1 LQGIAPLGNTA
12 GIFLVSLDTDKPPIP
27 YSKNREQTDG
37 SSDIL
42 LITMGLARLVHQ
54 HIQMLQAGKPAK
66 NSGLPDNAGD
76 LRYLDVLV
84 YLIKHW
90 GLHLNEFIID
100 RAKMMA

>member
-1 LQGIAPLGNTA
+1 
-12 GIFLVSLDTDKPPIP
+12 
-27 YSKNREQTDG
+27 
-37 SSDIL
+37 
-42 LITMGLARLVHQ
+42 MGLARLVHQ